1 MPDIKRWTAELRKIE
16 RQFDGMSPD
25 PSAINQR
32 VKHQAE
38 RRTRERHDQQ
48 VRAVGTWA
56 RVCLIAA
63 LAGATTFWWPYAHVC
78 GDGFLA
84 YIAAGALLVVGSVW
98 AMTATWQIRL
108 ATAHVVATVFLIWGL
123 AFISIQVVPHTPLAA
138 SVGMRQSTWRCRAQ

>member
-56 RVCLIAA
+56 RVFLIAA
-63 LAGATTFWWPYAHVC
+63 LAAGTTFWWPYPRVC

-108 ATAHVVATVFLIWGL
+108 ATAHVLATVLLIWGL
-123 AFISIQVVPHTPLAA
+123 AFISIQVVPRTSLAA
-138 SVGMRQSTWRCRAQ
+138 SIGMRQTAWRCRAP